1 MRRRDPDPDDAAL
14 FREAIGD
21 VVPVAND
28 RAELDRARP
37 APIPRQSRAD
47 ERRVMHDA
55 MREGAPLEG
64 TEELAYVRDG
74 VSRRVLR
81 RLGGGAYSVQDSLD
95 LHAMTT
101 AVAAP
106 ALAGF
111 LDESRRAGR
120 LCVRIVH
127 GKGLRSEEG
136 PVLKRLVDRTL
147 RHRGDVLAFRSAR
160 PADGGSGA
168 VIVLLAARKP

>member
-1 MRRRDPDPDDAAL
+1 MSILSTDPDDAAL
-14 FREAIGD
+14 FREAIGE
-21 VVPVAND
+21 VVPVRSD

-47 ERRVMHDA
+47 ERRVMQDA
-55 MREGAPLEG
+55 MREGAPLDFA
-64 TEELAYVRDG
+64 EELAYVRDG
-74 VSRRVLR
+74 VSRKVLR
-81 RLGGGAYSVQDSLD
+81 RLGGGAYSVQDSID
-95 LHAMTT
+95 LHDMTS

-106 ALAGF
+106 ALAAF
-111 LDESRRAGR
+111 LDANRRAGR

-136 PVLKRLVDRTL
+136 PVLKMLVDRTL

-168 VIVLLAARKP
+168 VIVLLSAKKP